1 MSVSS
6 ASAHIPARKLR
17 VSEERETGYGWRDS
31 EAAGERQLDLKRER
45 IFQSAASGDTMARKF
60 CGAELR

>member
-31 EAAGERQLDLKRER
+31 EAAGERQR